1 MIAIKIVPIMKSVTS
16 PNLKNPTQQLALD
29 ITLRDDATFANYVG
43 EAKTRLAHPG
53 QLVYLWGPHQTGLS
67 HLLQACC
74 QGVTGGIYLSNL
86 DKLSAEILQ
95 QLDAMPLVCIDDVDL
110 IVGRQDWEEALFHL
124 INGIK
129 DGGKRIII
137 AAHQSA
143 RQLPFKLPDLH
154 SRLLGAIAVETDVLN
169 DAQKLVVLQQWAKGR
184 GFVLSDDVGQYIM
197 SRAARDMSNLVNML
211 EQLEIESLR
220 HQKKITI
227 PFAKQILNL

>member
-86 DKLSAEILQ
+86 DKLSAEIFQ

-143 RQLPFKLPDLH
+143 RQLPVKLPDLH